1 MLPEEILVRTKI
13 AQHPTTVRAVFDECL
28 RAGVQALPF
37 CDDEGKVTGRVTLK
51 YIINRSIL
59 PAHMADLAHLI
70 GPRLA
75 SSIDLER
82 RMAKTFDDSVT
93 PYVQEPHT
101 SIESDSELM
110 KALATMEHHDTSYL
124 FVVDGGEYKGT
135 LTIQGIARWMLSLA
149 QGS

>member
-37 CDDEGKVTGRVTLK
+37 CDDEGKMTGRVTLK
-51 YIINRSIL
+51 NIINRSIL

-75 SSIDLER
+75 SSIDLEW
-82 RMAKTFDDSVT
+82 RMAKPS
-93 PYVQEPHT
+93 
-101 SIESDSELM
+101 
-110 KALATMEHHDTSYL
+110 
-124 FVVDGGEYKGT
+124 
-135 LTIQGIARWMLSLA
+135 TIL
-149 QGS
+149 